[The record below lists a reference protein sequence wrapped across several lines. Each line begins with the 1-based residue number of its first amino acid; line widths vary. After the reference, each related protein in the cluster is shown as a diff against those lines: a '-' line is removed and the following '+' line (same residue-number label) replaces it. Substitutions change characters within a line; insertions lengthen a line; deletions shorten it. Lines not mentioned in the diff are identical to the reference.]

1 MYTYRYVYKRIETY
15 KKRLCFLAWCTF
27 ASSIDRKIKFLF
39 NPSGLLTKHTH
50 SKTDTNILIM
60 STNTKNS
67 VQIVGH
73 VGKDVVL
80 TSFENGNKKATTIVA
95 TNEFY
100 TNKTGEKVK
109 QTDWHKIIAWGK
121 TAEDLALCFKKGTEV
136 AIHGKLSNRT
146 YTDTTGTTRYVTEI
160 IVNEFYKIAKITQ
173 NTAEAVP
180 F

>member
-1 MYTYRYVYKRIETY
+1 M
-15 KKRLCFLAWCTF
+15 L
-27 ASSIDRKIKFLF
+27 
-39 NPSGLLTKHTH
+39 N
-50 SKTDTNILIM
+50 NI
-60 STNTKNS
+60 KNS

-80 TSFENGNKKATTIVA
+80 TSYENGNKKATAIVA

-109 QTDWHKIIAWGK
+109 QTDWHKVIAWGK
-121 TAEDLALCFKKGTEV
+121 TAEDLAACFKKGTEV

-146 YTDTTGTTRYVTEI
+146 YTDTSGNTKYVTEI
-160 IVNEFYKIAKITQ
+160 IVNEFYKIARMT
-173 NTAEAVP
+173 NTIAEAVP

>member
-1 MYTYRYVYKRIETY
+1 M
-15 KKRLCFLAWCTF
+15 L
-27 ASSIDRKIKFLF
+27 
-39 NPSGLLTKHTH
+39 N
-50 SKTDTNILIM
+50 NI
-60 STNTKNS
+60 KNS

-80 TSFENGNKKATTIVA
+80 TSYKNGSKKATAIVA

-109 QTDWHKIIAWGK
+109 QTDWHKVIAWGK
-121 TAEDLALCFKKGTEV
+121 TAEDLAACFKKGTEV

-146 YTDTTGTTRYVTEI
+146 YTDTSGNMKYVTEI
-160 IVNEFYKIAKITQ
+160 IVNEFYKIARMT
-173 NTAEAVP
+173 NTTAEAIP